1 MDWKW
6 LTKMHLIYCWNFS
19 TMNANPAVK
28 TMSLW
33 LRISLIIRQ
42 PRFIKRLCL
51 VPPKW
56 FLKLASTFFF
66 KGHGW
71 KKLLLQ
77 PIPHTLNHNLHR
89 HLFTSRSPTRMNNG
103 CIDPT
108 RLFTTL
114 LVFEFHWKLG
124 AYGSKQYRSP
134 TCLLWQQI
142 VGDCST
148 KRPSSNINSEW
159 GSYSLYAISQNF
171 EKGFATP
178 CFMWQPFVPLKSM

>member
-1 MDWKW
+1 MFFPK
-6 LTKMHLIYCWNFS
+6 
-19 TMNANPAVK
+19 NPNTLHIAFYGLEVAYQDALDLLLK
-28 TMSLW
+28 FLNHECKSRCEDHELVVED
-33 LRISLIIRQ
+33 LIIRQ

-142 VGDCST
+142 GGDCST
-148 KRPSSNINSEW
+148 KRPSSNINSE
-159 GSYSLYAISQNF
+159 
-171 EKGFATP
+171 
-178 CFMWQPFVPLKSM
+178 